1 MPFAEAVP
9 TGESDVYASG
19 MVLAGAVQTAVDL
32 TAATV
37 LVFALVGAFTMWRA
51 ARAARRR
58 WQRWRRTVTIAGQ
71 VRRAPTAVAAVASL
85 PVTDVDWWLRQRDR
99 HRMWRSVAAAERAV
113 RAARRADAPLGDLV
127 VLSRQLRGTA
137 RTVDALAQAG
147 GRRPQ
152 SRQRVDEV
160 VAAAASIQA
169 VATESLLTVAAPETT
184 GIAAAVELEI
194 AALRHGLAA
203 AGHR

>member
-1 MPFAEAVP
+1 
-9 TGESDVYASG
+9 

-32 TAATV
+32 TAAAI
-37 LVFALVGAFTMWRA
+37 LVFALVGAFTVWRT

-58 WQRWRRTVTIAGQ
+58 WQRWRRTVTMAGQ
-71 VRRAPTAVAAVASL
+71 VRRAPTAFAAVASL

-113 RAARRADAPLGDLV
+113 QAARRADAPLGDLV
-127 VLSRQLRGTA
+127 VLSRQLRSTA
-137 RTVDALAQAG
+137 RTVDALASAG

-169 VATESLLTVAAPETT
+169 AATDSLLAVSAPETT